1 MFNCDHVFRTSSIT
15 KKILRTKIEK
25 LLKNLCK
32 MCGKNWKNPARGR
45 GKKTVQGKNT
55 LHGKKRYFTAN
66 YSQKHFRIEA
76 YSPSTSMVS
85 SLLSTVSGVML
96 ISSLPPRLSARML
109 M

>member
-45 GKKTVQGKNT
+45 GPIKNRAGKIT
-55 LHGKKRYFTAN
+55 PCTEEKR
-66 YSQKHFRIEA
+66 
-76 YSPSTSMVS
+76 
-85 SLLSTVSGVML
+85 
-96 ISSLPPRLSARML
+96 
-109 M
+109 